1 MYFSAELAEQTDPER
16 EKASPC
22 VAQKHL
28 NINAKVAG
36 LDLRYTLIHSH
47 PSHFANSE
55 NVMQNRCS
63 FYAGHMMKDKN
74 KTKNQLMAELAELR
88 RRIAELEASGS
99 PSQRMQEAL
108 RENEERF
115 RSLFELMAE
124 GVVLIA
130 PDGQI
135 VQANHAAEHILGL
148 KRSKIEGRNYLGPEW
163 KILRPDGTPMPPE
176 EMAGAR
182 AMKEKRRVENLVMGI
197 ERPDGSISWISF
209 SAIPL
214 IDEAGQLEGI
224 VGTFADI
231 TERKQ
236 SEEALQRKTNQQE
249 QLLQT
254 ARHLTACLDVKKV
267 LEEIGIRAKKILR
280 AHGCSI
286 YLLEADGKT
295 LTPVVAVEPDYAE
308 EILLAPLNVETSFT
322 GQAIKTR
329 RGLIFND
336 PTADTLGQQ
345 IPGTPVEQDERV
357 IVAPFVVD
365 DEVLG
370 AMCLNRMGTLFS
382 EEDLALAE
390 TFATYAATA
399 LKNAQTHHDLQHEVE
414 ERKRAELALRESRRK
429 IEGLHSIA
437 RSLEACQNEDE
448 VYQLTVKAAEQ
459 ILTFS
464 LCTLDIVEGNRLVVK
479 ELSSGLP
486 SQASVECDL
495 DDAGL
500 AGKTYRTG
508 ETCIFG
514 NLDEVPEARP
524 TREDFKSGISA
535 PIGDIGVFQVVS
547 TDPNAFSNEDKELLE
562 LLLGHT
568 AEAVRRI
575 RLGNELREQAT
586 RDPLTGAYNRRH
598 FREMIERERARSKRY
613 RHPIGFLM
621 IDIDRFKQIND
632 TNGHQT
638 GDRVLQEVAEFL
650 QSQVRAAEMVVRY
663 GGDEFLI
670 VMPERGRE
678 IAVVKQRIKKA
689 VAQWNEANEIFDF
702 PVTLSIGGS
711 YWSPRG
717 SESLEEVLAKADRR
731 MYEEKEGSKR
741 AVETN
746 DLRTD
751 EKDRKLK
758 EKRKTKAPL

>member
-1 MYFSAELAEQTDPER
+1 
-16 EKASPC
+16 
-22 VAQKHL
+22 
-28 NINAKVAG
+28 
-36 LDLRYTLIHSH
+36 
-47 PSHFANSE
+47 
-55 NVMQNRCS
+55 
-63 FYAGHMMKDKN
+63 MMKDKN

-88 RRIAELEASGS
+88 QRTAELETSAS
-99 PSQRMQEAL
+99 PSQRIKRVMWESEKRL
-108 RENEERF
+108 
-115 RSLFELMAE
+115 RSLFEMMTE
-124 GVVLIA
+124 GVVMIA

-135 VQANHAAEHILGL
+135 VQANHAAERILGL
-148 KRSKIEGRNYLGPEW
+148 KLSKIEDRKLIALDW

-176 EMAGAR
+176 ETPGHR
-182 AMKEKRRVENLVMGI
+182 AMKKRRRVENIVMGI
-197 ERPDGSISWISF
+197 ERPDGSISWVNA
-209 SAIPL
+209 SAVPL
-214 IDEAGQLEGI
+214 IDKAGKLEGI

-231 TERKQ
+231 TEHKQ
-236 SEEALQRKTNQQE
+236 AEKTLQRKTDQQE

-254 ARHLTACLDVKKV
+254 ARHLTACLDVTKV
-267 LEEIGIRAKKILR
+267 LRQIGIRAKKILK
-280 AHGCSI
+280 AHGCVI
-286 YLLEADGKT
+286 YLLETDGKT
-295 LTPVVAVEPDYAE
+295 LAPVVAIDPTYEE
-308 EILLAPLNVETSFT
+308 EILSTPLNVESSFT

-336 PTADTLGQQ
+336 PTAHSLGQQ
-345 IPGTPVEQDERV
+345 IPGTPVEKNERI
-357 IVAPFVVD
+357 IVAPFVAD
-365 DEVLG
+365 DKVLG

-429 IEGLHSIA
+429 IEGLHDTTC
-437 RSLEACQNEDE
+437 SLEACQSEDE
-448 VYQLTVKAAEQ
+448 VYQITAKAAEQ

-479 ELSSGLP
+479 ALSSGLP
-486 SQASVECDL
+486 PETSVERDL
-495 DDAGL
+495 DEAGL
-500 AGKTYRTG
+500 AGMTYRTG
-508 ETCIFG
+508 ETFIFG
-514 NLDEVPEARP
+514 DLDEVPGAKP
-524 TREDFKSGISA
+524 TGEDFKSGISA

-575 RLGNELREQAT
+575 RLRNELREQAT

-621 IDIDRFKQIND
+621 IDIDGFKQIND

-650 QSQVRAAEMVVRY
+650 QSQVRAVEMVVRY

-689 VAQWNEANEIFDF
+689 VARWNEANEIFDF

-717 SESLEEVLAKADRR
+717 SESLEEVLAKADGR
-731 MYEEKEGSKR
+731 MYEEKKGSKR
-741 AVETN
+741 AVEKK

-751 EKDRKLK
+751 KKDRKLK
-758 EKRKTKAPL
+758 ENRKTKVPI